1 MPVAYYCN
9 TQDLAFGVRWVTRTR
24 KRSRCSAQVKFISTL
39 VGTMIVMVAPSQALA
54 GQWQLQVA
62 AGDSGPEARSGAEF
76 IPGSFQVHSRRLQTR
91 RPGRGDAPFKLT

>member
-39 VGTMIVMVAPSQALA
+39 VGTMIAIVAPSQALA

-62 AGDSGPEARSGAEF
+62 AGDSEPEARSGAEF
-76 IPGSFQVHSRRLQTR
+76 IPDEVSSSRL
-91 RPGRGDAPFKLT
+91 GDRAGGTPRSS